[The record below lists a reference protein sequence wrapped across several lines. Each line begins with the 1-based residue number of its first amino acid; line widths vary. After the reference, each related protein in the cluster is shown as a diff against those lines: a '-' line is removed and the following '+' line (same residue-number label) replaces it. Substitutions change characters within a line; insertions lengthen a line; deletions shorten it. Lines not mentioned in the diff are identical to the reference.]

1 MILEKVI
8 LHVDMNNFYAS
19 VECIDKPHL
28 KDVPMAVGGDESK
41 RHGIVLAK
49 NMLAK
54 NMGVKTAEALWQARK
69 KCPEIVFVRPNFEKY
84 VSYSKAAK
92 EIYKRYTDKV
102 ESFGLDECWLDVSGS
117 TRLFGSGEE
126 IAQEI
131 RETIK
136 KELNLTVSIGVSFN
150 KIFAKLGSDMK
161 KPDAVTVINKD
172 DFKEKIWHLK
182 AGELLGIGPVVQ
194 KKLINIG
201 IFTIGDLA
209 QTNVDILSKLLGKQ
223 GKVIWEYANGLDNS
237 DVTNTLSEREV
248 KSIGNSTTTARD
260 IQNIKDV
267 KLTFYMLAQS
277 VSKRLREKNLKA
289 GGIQISLRKCNLET
303 SQHQC
308 KTEFPI
314 NSSKE
319 IFNKAY
325 ELFKATNA
333 KLPLRG
339 LGIKSFDLREDA
351 VMQQSLF
358 YDAKE
363 IEREDD
369 LEKTLDNLKDKFGDK
384 TIKRAIF
391 LKQSELTDEDEYGG
405 FNDAQFTR

>member
-1 MILEKVI
+1 MELEKVI

-54 NMGVKTAEALWQARK
+54 KMGVKTAEALWQARR
-69 KCPEIVFVRPNFEKY
+69 KCPDIVFVKPNFEKY

-117 TRLFGSGEE
+117 IRLFGSGEE
-126 IAQEI
+126 IAEKI
-131 RETIK
+131 RESIK
-136 KELNLTVSIGVSFN
+136 NELNLTVSIGVSFN

-161 KPDAVTVINKD
+161 KPDAVTVIKEK
-172 DFKEKIWHLK
+172 DFKQKIWNLP
-182 AGELLGIGPVVQ
+182 AGELLGVGPTVQ
-194 KKLINIG
+194 KKLLGIG
-201 IFTIGDLA
+201 ISTIGELA
-209 QTNVDILSKLLGKQ
+209 QVDVKILQKNFGKQ
-223 GKVIWEYANGLDNS
+223 GRVIWEYANGLDKS
-237 DVTNTLSEREV
+237 EVADILSEREV

-260 IQNIKDV
+260 ILSLQDV
-267 KLTFYMLAQS
+267 KLTFYMLAQT
-277 VSKRLREKNLKA
+277 VAKRLREKNLKA
-289 GGIQISLRKCNLET
+289 GGIQISIRKCNLET
-303 SQHQC
+303 TQHQT
-308 KTEFPI
+308 KLDLPI

-325 ELFKATNA
+325 ELFKKTNA

-358 YDAKE
+358 YDTGE
-363 IEREDD
+363 IEKEED
-369 LEKTLDNLKDKFGDK
+369 LEKTLDNLKEKFGEK
-384 TIKRAIF
+384 SVKRAIF
-391 LKQSELTDEDEYGG
+391 LKGSELVEEDEYGG
-405 FNDAQFTR
+405 LSDVAFTK